1 MREVQETSLHL
12 DVVAKVRRG
21 GTGLGR
27 ASDLH
32 QGSRRLPG
40 SKLIVPGAEAHTTS
54 HEPVRSEDE
63 LRRTA
68 FGVGNRRVREVFKA
82 GLANTLNRQRSEEL
96 RPLAVNPA
104 WCVREL
110 RDLRPGQTD
119 PIRGACKRASLRS
132 FIVRAAQD
140 YPRRVCMRPAPS
152 TGRDDKHHAGH
163 RSVRTRFHIWKRSP
177 CSAFPAKAGTQ
188 SHKAGAHQRTI
199 FDNSPNT
206 GPPPSRGTRRME
218 LQRDVGCILM
228 HRDQTPVHQDA
239 PYVPSWRDWSLGP
252 AFAVRDAWVRP
263 SRLGVGARVAAPWV
277 VPVPAC
283 AG

>member
-1 MREVQETSLHL
+1 MLLQRSG
-12 DVVAKVRRG
+12 VAA
-21 GTGLGR
+21 R
-27 ASDLH
+27 ASGEPLTWSHVDT

-119 PIRGACKRASLRS
+119 PTRGACERASLIRKD
-132 FIVRAAQD
+132 Q
-140 YPRRVCMRPAPS
+140 
-152 TGRDDKHHAGH
+152 H
-163 RSVRTRFHIWKRSP
+163 RTTH
-177 CSAFPAKAGTQ
+177 
-188 SHKAGAHQRTI
+188 
-199 FDNSPNT
+199 
-206 GPPPSRGTRRME
+206 
-218 LQRDVGCILM
+218 
-228 HRDQTPVHQDA
+228 
-239 PYVPSWRDWSLGP
+239 
-252 AFAVRDAWVRP
+252 
-263 SRLGVGARVAAPWV
+263 GVS
-277 VPVPAC
+277 AC
-283 AG
+283 APLPLVGETTPSIPDSARWSQ

>member
-82 GLANTLNRQRSEEL
+82 GLVNTLNRQRSEEL

-119 PIRGACKRASLRS
+119 PIRGACKRASACCEAGNGRPTACLHAPRSLLREKRQQAS
-132 FIVRAAQD
+132 RTAALV
-140 YPRRVCMRPAPS
+140 PMR
-152 TGRDDKHHAGH
+152 DHAH
-163 RSVRTRFHIWKRSP
+163 NDRLTYRHI
-177 CSAFPAKAGTQ
+177 
-188 SHKAGAHQRTI
+188 
-199 FDNSPNT
+199 
-206 GPPPSRGTRRME
+206 
-218 LQRDVGCILM
+218 
-228 HRDQTPVHQDA
+228 DA
-239 PYVPSWRDWSLGP
+239 PAL
-252 AFAVRDAWVRP
+252 
-263 SRLGVGARVAAPWV
+263 
-277 VPVPAC
+277 
-283 AG
+283 

>member
-82 GLANTLNRQRSEEL
+82 GLVNTLNRQRSEEL

-119 PIRGACKRASLRS
+119 PIRGACKRASL
-132 FIVRAAQD
+132 QQ
-140 YPRRVCMRPAPS
+140 CS
-152 TGRDDKHHAGH
+152 TGLPTARLHAP
-163 RSVRTRFHIWKRSP
+163 RSLDGERRQQASRTARAGPNERSRHD
-177 CSAFPAKAGTQ
+177 GT
-188 SHKAGAHQRTI
+188 
-199 FDNSPNT
+199 
-206 GPPPSRGTRRME
+206 
-218 LQRDVGCILM
+218 
-228 HRDQTPVHQDA
+228 
-239 PYVPSWRDWSLGP
+239 
-252 AFAVRDAWVRP
+252 
-263 SRLGVGARVAAPWV
+263 
-277 VPVPAC
+277 
-283 AG
+283 

>member
-1 MREVQETSLHL
+1 MREVRETSLHL

-119 PIRGACKRASLRS
+119 PIRGACKRASL
-132 FIVRAAQD
+132 VRKDQHRTTHGVSACAPLPQRGETTTSITD
-140 YPRRVCMRPAPS
+140 SESWSHRAIASRR
-152 TGRDDKHHAGH
+152 
-163 RSVRTRFHIWKRSP
+163 
-177 CSAFPAKAGTQ
+177 
-188 SHKAGAHQRTI
+188 
-199 FDNSPNT
+199 
-206 GPPPSRGTRRME
+206 E
-218 LQRDVGCILM
+218 VGCILM
-228 HRDQTPVHQDA
+228 HRDRPPVHQDA
-239 PYVPSWRDWSLGP
+239 PYTALP
-252 AFAVRDAWVRP
+252 AP
-263 SRLGVGARVAAPWV
+263 
-277 VPVPAC
+277 
-283 AG
+283 